1 MTWALGLPTIF
12 GYSGAI
18 ADVRVTCSDGTEHD
32 CLQKMYRVGSEV
44 AMSFAGSVKI
54 GFSML
59 HHVQSTL
66 AYNTQCESQKSPLG
80 PGQLRLWD
88 GREIAKWLP
97 EEAKRVWALAK
108 EAEKAG
114 HCHLMLLSGLPD
126 AIEDEGKTRRS
137 QCSVFIFRSP
147 DFAAEEVP
155 HRKIGAIGR
164 GTGAAACQALVQ
176 RLNSG
181 HEGYFNSQR
190 FEAGMPGGMLS
201 NIGMSATRIL
211 EEHQPKGISPYLT
224 FCWAYPQRVIIKVNN
239 HTKYGAAW
247 QAWNDI
253 GSGIN
258 LPPDT
263 TNATEKVVIGEDRPG
278 EAVQFKVPNLARS
291 WQELVT
297 MLNAQGASAEGASA

>member
-12 GYSGAI
+12 EYSGAI
-18 ADVRVTCSDGTEHD
+18 ADVRVTCPDGSEHD
-32 CLQKMYRVGSEV
+32 CLQKIYRLGSEV

-54 GFSML
+54 GFAML
-59 HHVQSTL
+59 HHIQGTL
-66 AYNTQCESQKSPLG
+66 AYNTQYESQTALD

-88 GREIAKWLP
+88 GREIAMWLP
-97 EEAKRVWALAK
+97 EEAKRVWALAT
-108 EAEKAG
+108 EAEKAS

-126 AIEDEGKTRRS
+126 AIEGGGKTRRS

-147 DFAAEEVP
+147 DFGAEEVP
-155 HRKIGAIGR
+155 HGKIGAIGW
-164 GTGAAACQALVQ
+164 GTGVAACQALVQ

-190 FEAGMPGGMLS
+190 FETGMPGGMLS
-201 NIGMSATRIL
+201 QIGMSATSIL
-211 EEHQPKGISPYLT
+211 EEHEPKGISPYLT
-224 FCWAYPQRVIIKVNN
+224 LCWAYPQRTIIKVNN
-239 HTKYGAAW
+239 HTKYGAAL

-258 LPPDT
+258 LPLGT
-263 TNATEKVVIGEDRPG
+263 MNATEKVVIGRERPR
-278 EAVQFKVPNLARS
+278 EVVQFKVPHLARS

-297 MLNAQGASAEGASA
+297 MLKAEGASAEGAST

>member
-18 ADVRVTCSDGTEHD
+18 ADVRVTCSDSTEHD
-32 CLQKMYRVGSEV
+32 CLQKIYRVGPEV

-66 AYNTQCESQKSPLG
+66 AYNTQSEPQTPLG
-80 PGQLRLWD
+80 PGQLHLWD

-97 EEAKRVWALAK
+97 EEAKRVWVLAK

-126 AIEDEGKTRRS
+126 AIEDDGKTRRS

-147 DFAAEEVP
+147 DFAAEEIP
-155 HRKIGAIGR
+155 HRKIGAIGC
-164 GTGAAACQALVQ
+164 GTGVAACRALVQ

-201 NIGMSATRIL
+201 NIGMTATRIL

-224 FCWAYPQRVIIKVNN
+224 FCWAYHQRVIIKVNN

-247 QAWNDI
+247 QAWDDV

-258 LPPDT
+258 LPPGDMGT
-263 TNATEKVVIGEDRPG
+263 TEKVVIGEERSG
-278 EAVQFKVPNLARS
+278 AAVQFKVPNLAHS
-291 WQELVT
+291 WEELVT
-297 MLNAQGASAEGASA
+297 MLDAQGASADGASA

>member
-18 ADVRVTCSDGTEHD
+18 ADVRVTCADGSEHD
-32 CLQKMYRVGSEV
+32 CLQKIYRIGSEV

-54 GFSML
+54 AFAML
-59 HHVQSTL
+59 HHIQETL
-66 AYNTQCESQKSPLG
+66 AYNTRCESQTLLE

-97 EEAKRVWALAK
+97 EEANRVWELAT
-108 EAEKAG
+108 EIEKAG
-114 HCHLMLLSGLPD
+114 QCHLMLLSGLPD
-126 AIEDEGKTRRS
+126 AIEKEGKTRRS

-155 HRKIGAIGR
+155 YGKIGAIGC
-164 GTGAAACQALVQ
+164 GTAVAACQALVET
-176 RLNSG
+176 LNSG

-190 FEAGMPGGMLS
+190 FEAGMPGGFLS
-201 NIGMSATRIL
+201 NIGMSATSIL
-211 EEHQPKGISPYLT
+211 EKHQPKGISPYLT
-224 FCWAYPQRVIIKVNN
+224 FGWAYSQRVIIKVNN
-239 HTKYGAAW
+239 HTKYGPRW
-247 QAWNDI
+247 QAWNDV

-263 TNATEKVVIGEDRPG
+263 MNATEKVVIGERPG
-278 EAVQFKVPNLARS
+278 EAVQFKVPKLARS
-291 WQELVT
+291 WQELIT
-297 MLNAQGASAEGASA
+297 MLSAQGASAEGAIT

>member
-32 CLQKMYRVGSEV
+32 CLQKIYRLGSEV

-54 GFSML
+54 GFAML
-59 HHVQSTL
+59 NHVQNTL
-66 AYNTQCESQKSPLG
+66 AYNTQCESQTPG

-97 EEAKRVWALAK
+97 EEAKRVWALAT
-108 EAEKAG
+108 EAEKVG

-147 DFAAEEVP
+147 DFAAEDVP
-155 HRKIGAIGR
+155 HGKIGAIGC
-164 GTGAAACQALVQ
+164 GTGVAACQALVQ
-176 RLNSG
+176 QLNSG

-211 EEHQPKGISPYLT
+211 EEHQPRGISPYLT
-224 FCWAYPQRVIIKVNN
+224 FCWAYPQRVMIKVNN
-239 HTKYGAAW
+239 HTKYGTAW

-258 LPPDT
+258 LPQDT
-263 TNATEKVVIGEDRPG
+263 MNATEKVVIGEECPG
-278 EAVQFKVPNLARS
+278 EAVQFRVPNLARS

-297 MLNAQGASAEGASA
+297 MLDAQGGSAEGASA